1 MTASPEKEEDTM
13 SMTATRSPHQ
23 GSSLDLPAPKP
34 AKRLTNRDLVERLS
48 PQLGSILPPA
58 VPLERFKTAV
68 VSDLNM
74 LVGLSDLSVN
84 AIAAG
89 VIAIAQMG
97 LEPGPSG
104 QVGVKI
110 EVDSGGRSRLVCF
123 PTYKGVRELAF
134 RTGRIASIVAAPVR
148 PEDTFECH
156 TDDEGQHLYHRPGY
170 SETPAHLYYAVAYG
184 TDGRVAGISVL
195 RRSDVEANRAMS
207 PYPEGDAWVN
217 FYDKMAC
224 NSAGA
229 ALGSVLDLV
238 NRTGDPSPP
247 APGDPPPPEA
257 ASCPGSTAVG
267 APSTNSSVP
276 DPIGPTFSVS
286 GLVFGE
292 LARDLPPP
300 PAPDDVSAPRQSET
314 GTKVPSPAADTASPD
329 SRHLAEEADNWPEE
343 PTPSPPPRR
352 DFRHWSPPMRV
363 SIDDLPVH
371 SDEV

>member
-1 MTASPEKEEDTM
+1 M
-13 SMTATRSPHQ
+13 SMTATRSPDQ

-34 AKRLTNRDLVERLS
+34 DKRLTNRDLVVRLS
-48 PQLGSILPPA
+48 PQLASILPPD

-74 LVGLSDLSVN
+74 LVGLSELSVN

-110 EVDSGGRSRLVCF
+110 EVDNGGRSRLVCF
-123 PTYKGVRELAF
+123 PTYKGVRELAY
-134 RTGRIASIVAAPVR
+134 RTGRIASIVTGAVR
-148 PEDTFECH
+148 PEDTFECY
-156 TDDEGQHLYHRPGY
+156 TDDEGQHLYHRPSY

-217 FYDKMAC
+217 FYDKMAQ
-224 NSAGA
+224 NSAVA
-229 ALGSVLDLV
+229 SLGSVLDLV
-238 NRTGDPSPP
+238 NRTGNP
-247 APGDPPPPEA
+247 APTAPVDPPPPEA

-267 APSTNSSVP
+267 APSADSPGP
-276 DPIGPTFSVS
+276 DPIGPTFSVTDY
-286 GLVFGE
+286 VFGA
-292 LARDLPPP
+292 LASNLPPTP
-300 PAPDDVSAPRQSET
+300 DPDDVSAARQSDT
-314 GTKVPSPAADTASPD
+314 GTKVPSPAATTTGRD
-329 SRHLAEEADNWPEE
+329 SRHLTGEADNWPEE
-343 PTPSPPPRR
+343 PISSPPPRR
-352 DFRHWSPPMRV
+352 GARRWSPPMRV
-363 SIDDLPVH
+363 SIDGLPVH